1 VSKIFLAL
9 DTSQGTSVAV
19 VLEGK
24 VASETGDPNPMRHA
38 ENIGTLIA
46 SCLDQA
52 GVRAEDV
59 TDVAVGLGPGPFTG
73 LRVGIAAAKMFAA
86 GSQANLHGVGS
97 LDAIAFELILSEP
110 TLVIADARRSEIY
123 FGLYQGKSANG
134 IPKQLMAPGV
144 SKQTELEARLQ
155 SEALA
160 YTLVQHPVKAAS
172 IGLLAL
178 AQQSEGITNGAIQ
191 ANYLREPDATYAKAK
206 KVTG

>member
-1 VSKIFLAL
+1 MSKIFLAL